1 MTADSLL
8 IPNARLRTRDRVITV
23 PVDWENPSRF
33 GTLQVFA
40 REVVDPA
47 KDSQD
52 LPLLLFLQ
60 GGPGGSSPRPMGGGW
75 LAKATATH
83 RVVLLDQRGTGRSS
97 PITPATLAQLSIS
110 AGTAARI
117 AAGTAPGLAVG
128 KVAKDPTDP
137 SRAADYAACFRA
149 DSIIRDAEQLRT
161 EIYGGRQWETLGQSY
176 GGFLTLT
183 YLSQAPHALKAC
195 YVTAG
200 IPGITTSAEDV
211 YRATFATQLRRNAQ
225 FRAAYPEDGQLL
237 DTIADLLESED
248 IRLPDGDQLTV
259 RRLQTLGMSLGM
271 GTGADSLH
279 WLLDTAFDTA
289 ADGSRGTLS
298 AGFLAAVGQKTDYS
312 SNPLY
317 MMLHETIYHQGA
329 REPGWAAQRVVAELG
344 AYDPAA
350 RPLQLTG
357 EGTFPWMFTEFS
369 ALRPFGPVAEDL
381 AAQEFWPNLYDV
393 DRLASN
399 EVPVAAVQYVA
410 DPFVDLGLAQQT
422 AAQVGNLNLWITNE
436 YLHDG
441 LRADGNLILGKLFD
455 LVSGRTTVHN

>member
-83 RVVLLDQRGTGRSS
+83 RVVLLDQRGTGRST
-97 PITPATLAQLSIS
+97 PITPQTLAQFGPG
-110 AGTAARI
+110 AEGTAAG
-117 AAGTAPGLAVG
+117 AN
-128 KVAKDPTDP
+128 
-137 SRAADYAACFRA
+137 YAACFRA

-195 YVTAG
+195 YVTGG

-279 WLLDTAFDTA
+279 WLLDTAFNTA

-369 ALRPFGPVAEDL
+369 ALRPFGPVAEAL
-381 AAQEFWPNLYDV
+381 AAREFWSNLYDV
-393 DRLASN
+393 DRLANN

>member
-83 RVVLLDQRGTGRSS
+83 RVVLLDQRGTGRST
-97 PITPATLAQLSIS
+97 PITPQTLAQFGPG
-110 AGTAARI
+110 AEGTAAG
-117 AAGTAPGLAVG
+117 AN
-128 KVAKDPTDP
+128 
-137 SRAADYAACFRA
+137 YAACFRA

-195 YVTAG
+195 YVTGG

-279 WLLDTAFDTA
+279 WLLDTAFNTA

-317 MMLHETIYHQGA
+317 MMLHETIYHQGP
-329 REPGWAAQRVVAELG
+329 REPGWAAQRVVDEMG

-357 EGTFPWMFTEFS
+357 EGTFPWMFTDIS
-369 ALRPFGPVAEDL
+369 ALRPFGPVAEAL
-381 AAQEFWPNLYDV
+381 ASREFWPDLYDV
-393 DRLASN
+393 DRLANN